1 MLIYHTYLILL
12 NISFP
17 IMCAI
22 FTDHIHLW
30 QADFDLCTDC
40 FNNRKFGTGMSS
52 SDFILMEPAEVPG
65 VSGGKWT
72 DQETL
77 LLLEALEL
85 YKENWNE
92 IAEHV
97 ATKTKAQCI
106 LHFLQMPIED
116 TFLDCDDDID
126 ASSKENADPASTN
139 NDSSVSKDAP
149 ETKESKTGASEG
161 QALTSPMETSN
172 TEDTSEV
179 KVGEE
184 TSRPEDASEVKVGQE
199 TLKPED
205 ASDVKVDQDDGEKWA
220 LKALKEAFEAV
231 GYPQTPDNP
240 LSFAE
245 VGNPAMALVS
255 WMIIIS
261 AEN

>member
-1 MLIYHTYLILL
+1 
-12 NISFP
+12 
-17 IMCAI
+17 
-22 FTDHIHLW
+22 
-30 QADFDLCTDC
+30 
-40 FNNRKFGTGMSS
+40 MSS

-126 ASSKENADPASTN
+126 ASSKENVDPASTN

-149 ETKESKTGASEG
+149 ETKESKTDASEG
-161 QALTSPMETSN
+161 QPLTSPMETSN
-172 TEDTSEV
+172 TEDKSEG

-199 TLKPED
+199 TSKPED

-231 GYPQTPDNP
+231 GYPQAPDNP

-255 WMIIIS
+255 
-261 AEN
+261 